1 MGSVWRFGLGLP
13 VQTKLVKEVLME
25 AYIHLSSARLHLIYE
40 ARQADVL
47 QSQITFL
54 VGLPKS
60 MMSGKFWLNPR

>member
-1 MGSVWRFGLGLP
+1 MAIRVRLAGTNQVR
-13 VQTKLVKEVLME
+13 KEVLVE
-25 AYIHLSSARLHLIYE
+25 AYIHLSSARLHLIYV

-60 MMSGKFWLNPR
+60 MMLGKFWLNPR